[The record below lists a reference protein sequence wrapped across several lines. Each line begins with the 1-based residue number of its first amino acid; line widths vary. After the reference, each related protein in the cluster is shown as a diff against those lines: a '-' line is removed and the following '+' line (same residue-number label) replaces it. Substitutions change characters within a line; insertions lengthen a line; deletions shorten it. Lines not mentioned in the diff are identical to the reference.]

1 MFRLAALLCAL
12 ALCAACSEP
21 PQKEIDR
28 AQGSIDTARAAGAEQ
43 YAATEMT
50 AATTSLQQ
58 AHEAVD
64 QRDYRLALSRA
75 VDASEH
81 AQEAAKQ
88 AADGKARARSEA
100 ESAIHSATTAIQQ
113 LQTKLKTASTLRL
126 SDADLKPA
134 RQALADGER
143 AVQKARAALEK
154 GVYLDAKV
162 AVKGT
167 AEAITEQIRDLDEN
181 ARNKTARKRK

>member
-1 MFRLAALLCAL
+1 MPRLVLLICAL
-12 ALCAACSEP
+12 TLCAACSEP

-28 AQGSIDTARAAGAEQ
+28 AQGGIDAARAAGADQ
-43 YAATEMT
+43 YASAEIT

-100 ESAIHSATTAIQQ
+100 ESAVHSATTAIQQ
-113 LQTKLKTASTLRL
+113 LQTKLKTATTLRL
-126 SDADLKPA
+126 SESDLKPA
-134 RQALADGER
+134 RQALSDAER
-143 AVQKARAALEK
+143 AVQKARAALDK
-154 GVYLDAKV
+154 GGYLDAER

-167 AEAITEQIRDLDEN
+167 ADAITKQIRDLDELSRSRA
-181 ARNKTARKRK
+181 ARRRK

>member
-1 MFRLAALLCAL
+1 MARLALLLCAL
-12 ALCAACSEP
+12 ICAACSEP

-28 AQGSIDTARAAGAEQ
+28 AQGGIDAARAAGADQ
-43 YAATEMT
+43 YAQSEIA

-64 QRDYRLALSRA
+64 QRDYRLALARA
-75 VDASEH
+75 IDATEH

-113 LQTKLKTASTLRL
+113 LQTKLKTASTQRL
-126 SDADLKPA
+126 SESDLKPA
-134 RQALADGER
+134 RQALADGDR
-143 AVQKARAALEK
+143 AVQKARAALAK
-154 GVYLDAKV
+154 GNYLDAKT
-162 AVKGT
+162 AVSGT
-167 AEAITEQIRDLDEN
+167 AEAITEQIRDLDELPKN
-181 ARNKTARKRK
+181 RPARRRK

>member
-1 MFRLAALLCAL
+1 MPRLALLFCAL
-12 ALCAACSEP
+12 ILCAACSEP
-21 PQKEIDR
+21 PQKELDR
-28 AQGSIDTARAAGAEQ
+28 AQGGIDAARAAGADQ
-43 YAATEMT
+43 YAASEIG

-75 VDASEH
+75 VDATEH

-113 LQTKLKTASTLRL
+113 LQTKLKTAPAARL
-126 SDADLKPA
+126 SESDLKPA

-143 AVQKARAALEK
+143 AVQKARAALDK
-154 GVYLDAKV
+154 GNYLDAKT
-162 AVKGT
+162 AVHGT
-167 AEAITEQIRDLDEN
+167 ADAITEQIRDLDESSKN
-181 ARNKTARKRK
+181 RPARRRK

>member
-1 MFRLAALLCAL
+1 MLRLAALLCAL
-12 ALCAACSEP
+12 TLCAACSEP

-28 AQGSIDTARAAGAEQ
+28 AQGGIDAARAAGADQ
-43 YAATEMT
+43 YAAAEIA

-64 QRDYRLALSRA
+64 QRDYRLALARA

-81 AQEAAKQ
+81 AQEAAKE

-100 ESAIHSATTAIQQ
+100 ESAIHSASAAIQQ
-113 LQTKLKTASTLRL
+113 LQTKLKTPPALRL
-126 SDADLKPA
+126 SDAELKPA
-134 RQALADGER
+134 RQALSDGER

-154 GVYLDAKV
+154 GGYLEAKV

-167 AEAITEQIRDLDEN
+167 AEAITEQISDLDDT
-181 ARNKTARKRK
+181 ARNRTARKRK

>member
-1 MFRLAALLCAL
+1 MPRLLVRLCTI

-28 AQGSIDTARAAGAEQ
+28 AQGAIDAARAAGADQ
-43 YAATEMT
+43 YAAAEIS

-75 VDASEH
+75 VDAGEH

-113 LQTKLKTASTLRL
+113 LQTKLKAAPTLRL
-126 SDADLKPA
+126 AESDLKPA
-134 RQALADGER
+134 RQALSDGER
-143 AVQKARAALEK
+143 AVQKARAALAK
-154 GVYLDAKV
+154 GGYLDAKA
-162 AVKGT
+162 AVQGT
-167 AEAITEQIRDLDEN
+167 AEKITEQIRDIDEIS
-181 ARNKTARKRK
+181 RKRATRPRK

>member
-1 MFRLAALLCAL
+1 MPRLALALCAL
-12 ALCAACSEP
+12 IVCAACSEP

-28 AQGSIDTARAAGAEQ
+28 AQGAIDAARAAGADQ
-43 YAATEMT
+43 YAQAEIA

-113 LQTKLKTASTLRL
+113 LQTKLKATSTLRL
-126 SDADLKPA
+126 AESDLKPA
-134 RQALADGER
+134 RQALSDGER
-143 AVQKARAALEK
+143 AVQKARAALAK
-154 GVYLDAKV
+154 GGYLDAKA
-162 AVKGT
+162 AVQGT
-167 AEAITEQIRDLDEN
+167 AEKITSQIRDIDEIS
-181 ARNKTARKRK
+181 RKRATRSRK